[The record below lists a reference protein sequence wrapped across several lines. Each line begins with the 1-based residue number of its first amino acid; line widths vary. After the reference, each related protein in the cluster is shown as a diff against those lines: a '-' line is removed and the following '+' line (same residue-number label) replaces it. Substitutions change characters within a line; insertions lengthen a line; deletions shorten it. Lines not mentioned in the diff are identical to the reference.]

1 MAAVPPS
8 RARAR
13 LADAERGL
21 GGPRAAAAGVRGEA
35 PSDDDVPVSG
45 KDGGSSQSRARARLA
60 DAERGLG
67 GPRAAAAGV
76 RGEAPSDDDVP
87 VSGKDGGSSQS
98 RARARLADAERGLGG
113 PRAAAAGVRGE
124 APSDDDVPVSGKDG
138 GSSQSRARARL
149 ADAERG
155 LGGPRAAAAGVRGEA
170 PSENDD
176 AALGKAY
183 DARLMR
189 RLLGFMRPHRVAIG
203 WTLVAIVGLS
213 VLQLAPPYL
222 AKVAIDAHIIT
233 GELDGLDTLALLFL
247 GVMVLSYV
255 LEYAQTY
262 ILQMTGQR
270 IIFDLRMRIQE
281 HLQRLD
287 VAFFDRNPVGR
298 LMTRVTTDVDALNDL
313 FASGVV
319 SAFRDIFMLGGIA
332 IVLVV
337 MDWRL
342 AIVALSVLP
351 LIALVTQW
359 FRRNAR
365 HSYRQ
370 VRGWIARINAFLQE
384 NITGMATVQLFRR
397 EARHFDRFDAINQG
411 HRDANIA
418 SIFYYAVFYPAI
430 EVLGALAI
438 AAIVWFGGG
447 WTLQGSLELG
457 SLVAFVLYSQRFFR
471 PISDLSEKFNL
482 LQAAMA
488 SSERIF
494 ALLDTPVSI
503 ESPATPT
510 SLVSGP
516 GHIRFEHVWFAYR
529 DDKYVLEDVTFDVA
543 PGQRVGVVG
552 ATGAGKTTLINLLMR
567 FYDVSRGRITIDG
580 VDIREVPLEA
590 LRSRFGLVLQDVYLF
605 SGTVVDNIR
614 LGNEAISDTDVRRA
628 ADAVH
633 ADRFI
638 ASLPDGFD
646 SAVAERGATFSV
658 GQRQLLSFARALAHQ
673 PSVLVLDEATS
684 SIDTDTEQLI
694 QDALHVLMSGRTTI
708 AIAHRLSTVQ
718 DMDAILV
725 LHKGRLRETGSHQE
739 LLAQRGLYHTLY
751 QLQYRDQET
760 AFAR

>member
-1 MAAVPPS
+1 MGAVPRGPRSGRDAAGIDTTVSRKDRGWRPS
-8 RARAR
+8 RARAW
-13 LADAERGL
+13 LAGAERGL

-35 PSDDDVPVSG
+35 PSDHDEVLG
-45 KDGGSSQSRARARLA
+45 KD
-60 DAERGLG
+60 
-67 GPRAAAAGV
+67 
-76 RGEAPSDDDVP
+76 
-87 VSGKDGGSSQS
+87 
-98 RARARLADAERGLGG
+98 
-113 PRAAAAGVRGE
+113 
-124 APSDDDVPVSGKDG
+124 
-138 GSSQSRARARL
+138 
-149 ADAERG
+149 
-155 LGGPRAAAAGVRGEA
+155 
-170 PSENDD
+170 
-176 AALGKAY
+176 Y

-203 WTLVAIVGLS
+203 WTVVAIVGLS

-222 AKVAIDAHIIT
+222 TKVAIDAHITT
-233 GELDGLDTLALLFL
+233 GELDGLNTLALLFL
-247 GVMVLSYV
+247 GVLVFSYV
-255 LEYAQTY
+255 LEYVQTY
-262 ILQMTGQR
+262 TLQVTGQR

-287 VAFFDRNPVGR
+287 VAFYDRTPVGR

-319 SAFRDIFMLGGIA
+319 SAFRDILMLGGIA

-351 LIALVTQW
+351 LIALMTQW

-365 HSYRQ
+365 QSYRQ

-397 EARHFDRFDAINQG
+397 EARHFDRFDAMNRG

-447 WTLQGSLELG
+447 WTLQGTLELG

-494 ALLDTPVSI
+494 ALLDTPVSV
-503 ESPATPT
+503 ESPASRMQRDSHHGRPA
-510 SLVSGP
+510 GP

-529 DDKYVLEDVTFDVA
+529 DDEYVLEDVTFDVA

-567 FYDVSRGRITIDG
+567 FYDVNRGRITIDG
-580 VDIREVPLEA
+580 VDIRELSLMA
-590 LRSRFGLVLQDVYLF
+590 LRSRFGLVLQDGYLF
-605 SGTVVDNIR
+605 SGTVADNIR
-614 LGNEAISDTDVRRA
+614 LGSDAISDAAVRRA
-628 ADAVH
+628 AGAVH

-646 SAVAERGATFSV
+646 SPVAERGATFSV

-694 QDALHVLMSGRTTI
+694 QDALRVLMSGRTTI

-725 LHKGRLRETGSHQE
+725 LHKGRLRETGSHQA
-739 LLAQRGLYHTLY
+739 LLAQRGLYFTLY
-751 QLQYRDQET
+751 QLQYRDQE
-760 AFAR
+760 AVAPVGF

>member
-1 MAAVPPS
+1 MTRRMRRPATAH
-8 RARAR
+8 
-13 LADAERGL
+13 
-21 GGPRAAAAGVRGEA
+21 
-35 PSDDDVPVSG
+35 DD
-45 KDGGSSQSRARARLA
+45 
-60 DAERGLG
+60 E
-67 GPRAAAAGV
+67 
-76 RGEAPSDDDVP
+76 
-87 VSGKDGGSSQS
+87 
-98 RARARLADAERGLGG
+98 
-113 PRAAAAGVRGE
+113 
-124 APSDDDVPVSGKDG
+124 
-138 GSSQSRARARL
+138 
-149 ADAERG
+149 
-155 LGGPRAAAAGVRGEA
+155 
-170 PSENDD
+170 
-176 AALGKAY
+176 ALGKAY

-203 WTLVAIVGLS
+203 WTVVAIIGLS

-222 AKVAIDAHIIT
+222 TKVAIDAHITT
-233 GELDGLDTLALLFL
+233 GEFDGLDTLAFLFL
-247 GVMVLSYV
+247 GVLVLSYV
-255 LEYAQTY
+255 LEYVQTY
-262 ILQMTGQR
+262 TLQVTGQR

-287 VAFFDRNPVGR
+287 VAFYDRNPVGR

-397 EARHFDRFDAINQG
+397 EALHFDRFDAINQG

-418 SIFYYAVFYPAI
+418 SIFYYAVFYPAV

-447 WTLQGSLELG
+447 WTLQGTLELG

-503 ESPATPT
+503 ESPTSRTP
-510 SLVSGP
+510 SDCHHGLPAGP

-529 DDKYVLEDVTFDVA
+529 DDEYVLEDVTFDVA

-567 FYDVSRGRITIDG
+567 FYDVNRGRITIDG
-580 VDIREVPLEA
+580 VDIRERSLTA
-590 LRSRFGLVLQDVYLF
+590 LRSRFGLVLQDGYLF
-605 SGTVVDNIR
+605 SGTVADNIR
-614 LGNEAISDTDVRRA
+614 LGSDAISDAAVRRA
-628 ADAVH
+628 AAAVH

-646 SAVAERGATFSV
+646 SPVAERGATFSV

-694 QDALHVLMSGRTTI
+694 QDALRVLMSGRTTI

-725 LHKGRLRETGSHQE
+725 FHKGRLRETGSHQE
-739 LLAQRGLYHTLY
+739 LLAQRGLYFTLY
-751 QLQYRDQET
+751 QLQYRDQE
-760 AFAR
+760 AALAEARWPVS

>member
-1 MAAVPPS
+1 MRRPATAH
-8 RARAR
+8 
-13 LADAERGL
+13 
-21 GGPRAAAAGVRGEA
+21 
-35 PSDDDVPVSG
+35 DDEV
-45 KDGGSSQSRARARLA
+45 
-60 DAERGLG
+60 
-67 GPRAAAAGV
+67 
-76 RGEAPSDDDVP
+76 
-87 VSGKDGGSSQS
+87 
-98 RARARLADAERGLGG
+98 
-113 PRAAAAGVRGE
+113 
-124 APSDDDVPVSGKDG
+124 
-138 GSSQSRARARL
+138 
-149 ADAERG
+149 
-155 LGGPRAAAAGVRGEA
+155 
-170 PSENDD
+170 
-176 AALGKAY
+176 LGKAY

-203 WTLVAIVGLS
+203 WTVVAIIGLS

-222 AKVAIDAHIIT
+222 TKVAIDAHITT
-233 GELDGLDTLALLFL
+233 GELDGLDTLAFLFL
-247 GVMVLSYV
+247 GVLVLSYV
-255 LEYAQTY
+255 LEYVQTY
-262 ILQMTGQR
+262 TLQVTGQR

-287 VAFFDRNPVGR
+287 VAFYDRNPVGR

-397 EARHFDRFDAINQG
+397 EALHFDRFDAINQG

-447 WTLQGSLELG
+447 WTLQGTLELG

-503 ESPATPT
+503 ESPTSRTP
-510 SLVSGP
+510 SDCHHGLPAGP

-529 DDKYVLEDVTFDVA
+529 DDEYVLEDVTFDVA

-567 FYDVSRGRITIDG
+567 FYDVNRGRITIDG
-580 VDIREVPLEA
+580 VDIRERSLTA
-590 LRSRFGLVLQDVYLF
+590 LRSRFGLVLQDGYLF
-605 SGTVVDNIR
+605 SGTVADNIR
-614 LGNEAISDTDVRRA
+614 LGSDAISDAAVRRA
-628 ADAVH
+628 AAAVH

-646 SAVAERGATFSV
+646 SPVAERGATFSV

-694 QDALHVLMSGRTTI
+694 QDALRVLMSGRTTI

-725 LHKGRLRETGSHQE
+725 FHKGRLRETGSHQE
-739 LLAQRGLYHTLY
+739 LLAQRGLYFTLY
-751 QLQYRDQET
+751 QLQYRDQE
-760 AFAR
+760 AALAEARWPVS

>member
-247 GVMVLSYV
+247 GVLVLSYV

>member
-1 MAAVPPS
+1 M
-8 RARAR
+8 
-13 LADAERGL
+13 
-21 GGPRAAAAGVRGEA
+21 
-35 PSDDDVPVSG
+35 
-45 KDGGSSQSRARARLA
+45 
-60 DAERGLG
+60 
-67 GPRAAAAGV
+67 
-76 RGEAPSDDDVP
+76 
-87 VSGKDGGSSQS
+87 
-98 RARARLADAERGLGG
+98 
-113 PRAAAAGVRGE
+113 
-124 APSDDDVPVSGKDG
+124 
-138 GSSQSRARARL
+138 
-149 ADAERG
+149 
-155 LGGPRAAAAGVRGEA
+155 
-170 PSENDD
+170 
-176 AALGKAY
+176 LGKAY

-189 RLLGFMRPHRVAIG
+189 RLLGFMRPHRLAIG
-203 WTLVAIVGLS
+203 WALVAIIGLS
-213 VLQLAPPYL
+213 ALQLAPPYL
-222 AKVAIDAHIIT
+222 TKLAIDAHIAT
-233 GELDGLDTLALLFL
+233 GELEGLDTLALLFL
-247 GVMVLSYV
+247 GVLVLSY
-255 LEYAQTY
+255 LFEYAQTY
-262 ILQMTGQR
+262 ALQMTGQR

-287 VAFFDRNPVGR
+287 VAFYDRNPVGR

-319 SAFRDIFMLGGIA
+319 SVFRDIFMLGGIA
-332 IVLVV
+332 IVLFV

-351 LIALVTQW
+351 LIALMTQW

-370 VRGWIARINAFLQE
+370 VRGWIARVNVFLQE
-384 NITGMATVQLFRR
+384 NITGMATVQLFSR
-397 EARHFDRFDAINQG
+397 EARHFERFDTINQG
-411 HRDANIA
+411 HRDANVA
-418 SIFYYAVFYPAI
+418 SIFYYAVFYPAV

-438 AAIVWFGGG
+438 AAIIWFGGA

-471 PISDLSEKFNL
+471 PISDLSEKFNV

-494 ALLDTPVSI
+494 GLLDTPVAI
-503 ESPATPT
+503 GNPVTPAVVPT
-510 SLVSGP
+510 GP

-529 DDKYVLEDVTFDVA
+529 DEEYVLEDVTFDVA

-580 VDIREVPLEA
+580 VDIRDVPLGT

-605 SGTVVDNIR
+605 SGTVADNIR
-614 LGNEAISDTDVRRA
+614 LGNDAIADADLRA
-628 ADAVH
+628 AASAVH

-638 ASLPDGFD
+638 ASLPGGFD
-646 SAVAERGATFSV
+646 GAVAERGATFSV
-658 GQRQLLSFARALAHQ
+658 GQRQLLSFARALAHR
-673 PSVLVLDEATS
+673 PSALVLDEATS

-725 LHKGRLRETGSHQE
+725 FHKGRLREQGSHQE
-739 LLAQRGLYHTLY
+739 LLSQRGLYHTLY
-751 QLQYRDQET
+751 QLQYRDQEAT
-760 AFAR
+760 ASVATAASHGSKGL

>member
-1 MAAVPPS
+1 M
-8 RARAR
+8 
-13 LADAERGL
+13 
-21 GGPRAAAAGVRGEA
+21 PR
-35 PSDDDVPVSG
+35 PQIPDDNEV
-45 KDGGSSQSRARARLA
+45 
-60 DAERGLG
+60 
-67 GPRAAAAGV
+67 
-76 RGEAPSDDDVP
+76 
-87 VSGKDGGSSQS
+87 
-98 RARARLADAERGLGG
+98 
-113 PRAAAAGVRGE
+113 
-124 APSDDDVPVSGKDG
+124 
-138 GSSQSRARARL
+138 
-149 ADAERG
+149 
-155 LGGPRAAAAGVRGEA
+155 
-170 PSENDD
+170 
-176 AALGKAY
+176 LGKAY

-189 RLLGFMRPHRVAIG
+189 RLVGFMRPHRVAIG
-203 WTLVAIVGLS
+203 WTLVAIIGLS

-222 AKVAIDAHIIT
+222 TKVAIDAHIIT

-247 GVMVLSYV
+247 GVLVLSYV

-262 ILQMTGQR
+262 TLQVTGQR

-287 VAFFDRNPVGR
+287 VAFYDRNPVGR

-397 EARHFDRFDAINQG
+397 EARHFDRFDTINQG

-447 WTLQGSLELG
+447 WTLQGTLELG

-494 ALLDTPVSI
+494 ALLDTPVSV
-503 ESPATPT
+503 ESPAPQASTQAVRGESPA
-510 SLVSGP
+510 SHRGQGSAGRMRLGLHHGLPAGP

-529 DDKYVLEDVTFDVA
+529 DDEFVLEDVTFDVA

-567 FYDVSRGRITIDG
+567 FYDVTRGRITIDG
-580 VDIREVPLEA
+580 VDIRALPLTA
-590 LRSRFGLVLQDVYLF
+590 LRRRFGLVLQDGYLF
-605 SGTVVDNIR
+605 SGTVADNIR
-614 LGNEAISDTDVRRA
+614 LGSDAISDADVRRA
-628 ADAVH
+628 AGAVH

-638 ASLPDGFD
+638 ALLPDGFD
-646 SAVAERGATFSV
+646 SPVAERGATFSV

-684 SIDTDTEQLI
+684 SIDVDTEQLI
-694 QDALHVLMSGRTTI
+694 QHALRVLMSGRTTI
-708 AIAHRLSTVQ
+708 AIAHRLSTIQ

-725 LHKGRLRETGSHQE
+725 FHKGRLRETGSHQE
-739 LLAQRGLYHTLY
+739 LLARHGLYFTLY
-751 QLQYRDQET
+751 QLQYRDQEA